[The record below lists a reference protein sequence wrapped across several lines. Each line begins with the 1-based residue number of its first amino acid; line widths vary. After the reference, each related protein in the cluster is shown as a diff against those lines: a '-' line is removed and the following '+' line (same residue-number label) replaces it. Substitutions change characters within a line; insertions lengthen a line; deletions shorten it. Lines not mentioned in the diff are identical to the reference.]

1 MKWLRINSFNF
12 KIIISIVRN
21 IYHLV
26 EVSNI
31 KLYHLINSYMLQ
43 KKSRALVWSRIS
55 PATTIHLSTKPFLVP
70 GCGSSCYCPAAVAWQ
85 ASITQLISIKRH
97 CKCLYQQG
105 LRLKTMY
112 TLGHSLSVYIT
123 VVWTQYRHHI
133 K

>member
-1 MKWLRINSFNF
+1 M
-12 KIIISIVRN
+12 
-21 IYHLV
+21 
-26 EVSNI
+26 SNCI
-31 KLYHLINSYMLQ
+31 TSLIAICYRRSPELWYGL
-43 KKSRALVWSRIS
+43 RIS
-55 PATTIHLSTKPFLVP
+55 PATTIHWSTKPFLVP
-70 GCGSSCYCPAAVAWQ
+70 GCGSSCYCPAAGARQ

-133 K
+133 KSFDLVLLSMCTQEPQQQLW